1 MLTEPSLRGAQRRSN
16 PGVRRAR
23 LARLDCSHGDFL
35 VKSYVC
41 DGVASFWRLASD
53 PWFEPVCE
61 IWRWAGSTS
70 HSVVAFR
77 ATAP

>member
-1 MLTEPSLRGAQRRSN
+1 MKQSRVRTGAA
-16 PGVRRAR
+16 VA
-23 LARLDCSHGDFL
+23 LDCSHGDFL
-35 VKSYVC
+35 VKSHVC

-61 IWRWAGSTS
+61 IWRWAGSAS

>member
-1 MLTEPSLRGAQRRSN
+1 MIDGLRREP
-16 PGVRRAR
+16 
-23 LARLDCSHGDFL
+23 LDCSHGDFL
-35 VKSYVC
+35 VKSHVC